1 MWKHVHGQET
11 TKQFVVTIGIIAPH
25 IYCVG
30 AHIIFQSHI
39 YFKFERK
46 KKRKYLESCALIKL
60 YRVHWKKYIHH
71 NAFSINS

>member
-30 AHIIFQSHI
+30 AHIIFQFHI

-46 KKRKYLESCALIKL
+46 KKKKIKKIYKL
-60 YRVHWKKYIHH
+60 YTFCHGLVMLTRSK
-71 NAFSINS
+71 